1 MSSKLLSAAIVGLD
15 AEIVEV
21 EADTGGGELG
31 SFSVVGLP
39 DKGVSESRERVRSAI
54 KNSGFNFP
62 KLKVTINLA
71 PGYLPKSGPSFD
83 LPIALSILLM
93 GGVFQEERLKNSLM
107 IGELALD
114 GSVRPV
120 AGILPI
126 AIKAREKKIET
137 LFVPQENSREAKV
150 IEDLKV
156 IPVKNLAEL
165 IAHLQRKREL
175 PEENTQPALFAN
187 RETTNDMSLIRGQ
200 ENAKRALEIAAAGNH
215 NILLF
220 GPPGSGKTLLAK
232 TFPSILPGL
241 NLKEALELTKIYSV
255 AGKLAEGGIV
265 RSRPFRS
272 PHHSASH
279 VAIVGGG
286 AKPAP
291 GEITLAH
298 RGVLF
303 MDEFPEFSR
312 PAIESLRQPLEEGE
326 ITVSRA
332 NASFIFPAK
341 FILIAAMNPCPCG
354 FLGDREKECVCTSAQ
369 IANYRKKISGPILD
383 RIDIHIEV
391 PRLTFKKLSN
401 ENLSESSENI
411 KKRILEAR
419 FRQKERFNRPEFL
432 NSDMALA
439 DISRYCRLDKNSNNL
454 LEAAVNSFNLSSRG
468 YFRAL
473 KLARTI
479 ADLDGKMIISAEHIA
494 EALQYR
500 SKDIFS
506 GI

>member
-39 DKGVSESRERVRSAI
+39 DKGVSEARERVRSAI

-71 PGYLPKSGPSFD
+71 PAYLPKSGPSFD

-93 GGVFQEERLKNSLM
+93 GGIFKEKRLHNAL
-107 IGELALD
+107 IVGELALN
-114 GSVRPV
+114 GEIRPV

-126 AIKAREKKIET
+126 TIKAKEKGIQT
-137 LFVPQENSREAKV
+137 LFLPKENASEAKV
-150 IEDLKV
+150 IDGLEI
-156 IPVKNLAEL
+156 IPVKNLISLILHLREKEKLPAE
-165 IAHLQRKREL
+165 KK
-175 PEENTQPALFAN
+175 QPILFAN
-187 RETTNDMSLIRGQ
+187 QETENNMSLIRGQ
-200 ENAKRALEIAAAGNH
+200 ENAKRGLEIAAAGNH
-215 NILLF
+215 NVLLF
-220 GPPGSGKTLLAK
+220 GSPGSGKTLLAK
-232 TFPSILPGL
+232 TFPSILPNL
-241 NLKEALELTKIYSV
+241 NLKEALEITKIYSV
-255 AGKLAEGGIV
+255 AGKLADGGII

-279 VAIVGGG
+279 VALVGGG
-286 AKPAP
+286 AKPTP

-303 MDEFPEFSR
+303 LDEFPEFSR
-312 PAIESLRQPLEEGE
+312 LSIESLRQPLEEGR
-326 ITVSRA
+326 ITISRA
-332 NASFIFPAK
+332 ISSLTFPAK

-354 FLGDREKECVCTSAQ
+354 FLGDKNKECICTNTQ

-383 RIDIHIEV
+383 RIDMHIEV
-391 PRLTFKKLSN
+391 PQINFNKLTSN
-401 ENLSESSENI
+401 TLSESSEII
-411 KKRILEAR
+411 KKRVIEAR
-419 FRQKERFNRPEFL
+419 NKQKERFDGQNFL
-432 NSDMALA
+432 NSEMNLVK
-439 DISRYCRLDKNSNNL
+439 ISRYCRLDKNSNNL
-454 LEAAVNSFNLSSRG
+454 LETAVNSLNLSSRG
-468 YFRAL
+468 YFRTL

-479 ADLDGKMIISAEHIA
+479 ADLEGMDIISPEHIA

-500 SKDIFS
+500 SQNIFANF
-506 GI
+506 